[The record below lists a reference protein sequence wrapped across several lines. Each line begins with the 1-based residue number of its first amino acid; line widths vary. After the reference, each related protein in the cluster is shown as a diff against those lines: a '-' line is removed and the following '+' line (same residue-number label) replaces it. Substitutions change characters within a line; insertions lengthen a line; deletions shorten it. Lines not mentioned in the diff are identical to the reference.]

1 MRGLSDLSN
10 RMALILT
17 PAGRV
22 LGYENLLS
30 VYLLGHNSLALAAEG
45 VTIEFGW
52 GLDMPIIRL
61 CNILRLQE

>member
-17 PAGRV
+17 PAGQV

-30 VYLLGHNSLALAAEG
+30 VYLLGHISLALAAEG
-45 VTIEFGW
+45 VMIEFGW